1 MDENIIDLVVNL
13 KEKETLAAVSS
24 LLEDGEDPV
33 KILRDCTSAMEVV
46 GERFEKGTYFLP
58 QLMMAGE
65 ILRQVSDMAK
75 PMIKKEEGSISKGRV
90 LIGTVKGDIH
100 FIGKDIVSFLLDIA
114 GFKVRDLGVDVPTH
128 RFVNEIAE
136 FRPSVVG
143 MSGLL
148 TAAYDSMKNTIDE
161 IKSAGLR
168 EDVKI
173 IIGGGQVSE
182 NVRAYTGADAFGKDA
197 VDGVN
202 LIKRWMEVVQ

>member
-1 MDENIIDLVVNL
+1 MDENIIDLMVDL
-13 KEKETLAAVSS
+13 KEKETLEAVSA
-24 LLEDGEDPV
+24 LLDAGEDPV
-33 KILRDCTSAMEVV
+33 KILRNCTSAMEVV
-46 GERFEKGTYFLP
+46 GDRFEKGVYFLP

-75 PMIKKEEGSISKGRV
+75 PMIKKDTKSVSKGKV
-90 LIGTVKGDIH
+90 LMGTVKGDIH
-100 FIGKDIVSFLLDIA
+100 FIGKDIVTFLLDIA
-114 GFKVRDLGVDVPTH
+114 GFEVKDLGVDVPAQK
-128 RFVNEIAE
+128 FVSEIAE

-148 TAAYDSMKNTIDE
+148 TAAYDSMKNTIEE

-168 EDVKI
+168 DNVKI

-182 NVRAYTGADAFGKDA
+182 NVRVYTGADAFGKDA

-202 LIKRWMEVVQ
+202 LIKKWMEGKP